1 MIILAKSSCTIFIIE
16 RNFIPALVEISSIV
30 CIYFRF
36 NEKNALYFVSFLVLN
51 YKVHLS
57 SDTSSFQYLFII
69 ILWKYTFSTKKIFWF
84 RIYNFLI
91 TNLILQITLIILPIW
106 IATLLSQL
114 TNLLLGFHLYGGL
127 YLKKIMDYKII
138 FKYLIIA
145 SLSWMI
151 NIIFI
156 NIFITYIGISNSIS
170 AIFTIPILTIFFL
183 QLKNILYLEIKIY
196 KIK

>member
-1 MIILAKSSCTIFIIE
+1 ME
-16 RNFIPALVEISSIV
+16 
-30 CIYFRF
+30 IYFQAKRF
-36 NEKNALYFVSFLVLN
+36 FGLG
-51 YKVHLS
+51 
-57 SDTSSFQYLFII
+57 FI
-69 ILWKYTFSTKKIFWF
+69 
-84 RIYNFLI
+84 NFLI

-114 TNLLLGFHLYGGL
+114 TNLLLGFHLYGRFVFK
-127 YLKKIMDYKII
+127 KKIMDYKII

-170 AIFTIPILTIFFL
+170 AILTIPILTIYSFTAQKYFVFRN
-183 QLKNILYLEIKIY
+183 KKDIK
-196 KIK
+196 